1 MIAFAHYSSEQDI
14 SGVTTWLV
22 DFLRFLRGKGEEVC
36 VNLHHFGTE
45 VERASVLVPL
55 RAAGVEVSIRR
66 KPHWSGEAVRDDLEF
81 LNRHRPA
88 VFLPQCLP
96 AHFFAAR
103 LAARA
108 GVRCALVL
116 HSDDPEYWAL
126 LDSSVPERWDGVVV
140 GVSEAIAAESRR
152 RKPGADVRVIPCG
165 VPIPSMAARW
175 SPERF
180 RVVYSGRMVE
190 RQKSVALVLDTLIG
204 FCRNCAVGEAV
215 LIGDGPELAVLKAR
229 VAEAGLDSRIRFTG
243 RLAPAEVGPE
253 LAAGQAILLMSEF
266 EGLPVAMLEGMACG
280 LVPVA
285 RQMRSGIPEIVR
297 DGETGL
303 LLSDDPSAAAESLI
317 RLAADSERWERLS
330 AGARGLVRTSYLQ
343 EACFER
349 WWSVIRELQGAA
361 RPVYPLA
368 MPSRGDLPPPD
379 ERLGSVDLRE
389 PTLLKRGVG
398 WGRRHA
404 GRVLRKL
411 GLRRGHRL

>member
-1 MIAFAHYSSEQDI
+1 
-14 SGVTTWLV
+14 
-22 DFLRFLRGKGEEVC
+22 
-36 VNLHHFGTE
+36 
-45 VERASVLVPL
+45 
-55 RAAGVEVSIRR
+55 
-66 KPHWSGEAVRDDLEF
+66 
-81 LNRHRPA
+81 
-88 VFLPQCLP
+88 
-96 AHFFAAR
+96 
-103 LAARA
+103 
-108 GVRCALVL
+108 
-116 HSDDPEYWAL
+116 
-126 LDSSVPERWDGVVV
+126 
-140 GVSEAIAAESRR
+140 
-152 RKPGADVRVIPCG
+152 
-165 VPIPSMAARW
+165 MAARW

-317 RLAADSERWERLS
+317 RLAADSEQWERLS